1 MEEKKPLPGKKKR
14 LFTVILVVC
23 NVLAIGIPLIIE
35 LSGGDSAADI
45 RSLNINMLYLIPAM
59 GCFVVALLAEWVRY
73 MLLMHASCGRYLP
86 RLSLHTCI
94 IGRYYDAVTPSG
106 SGGQPFQIYYLTKDN
121 APREAVG
128 TLPIAA
134 FVLNQAAFTII
145 AIIVLISG
153 ASIGRAGVMA
163 SAFLGSFM
171 YIAIPAAIV
180 LFTFLP
186 GVLSKFISGLLKLL
200 GKLKIMKH
208 PEETAKNWT
217 HTLEVYRTSFMQ
229 LRKEPAKVLTAL
241 FFSIIYYCAILCIP
255 YTVLKAFGANV
266 SLIPLFTSTTLIYAA
281 VAIVPTPGNSGAAEG
296 LFYSLFKS
304 VSSGYVFWAML
315 IWRFFCYY
323 MFIVAGLILF
333 AIRSMRAS
341 KTKYVP
347 LKENSKKI
355 KKNY

>member
-59 GCFVVALLAEWVRY
+59 GCFVVALLAAWVRY
-73 MLLMHASCGRYLP
+73 MFLMHASCGRYLP

-241 FFSIIYYCAILCIP
+241 FFSIIYYCAIHSAQGIRRERIVNPPFRIHHADIRCGSYSPHPGQLRSGGRS
-255 YTVLKAFGANV
+255 VLQPFQICQLRLRILGDADLAFFLLLYVHSRRADT
-266 SLIPLFTSTTLIYAA
+266 FRHTQYA
-281 VAIVPTPGNSGAAEG
+281 
-296 LFYSLFKS
+296 
-304 VSSGYVFWAML
+304 
-315 IWRFFCYY
+315 RF
-323 MFIVAGLILF
+323 
-333 AIRSMRAS
+333 
-341 KTKYVP
+341 
-347 LKENSKKI
+347 
-355 KKNY
+355 